1 MLDSLKLKPNRKK
14 FMKNVSKKNIKPFFG
29 KIDFL
34 IIGAILSIL
43 LIVFL
48 SVKLVFQREKY
59 ITVEMVTSGGEWWW
73 GTPHPYYW
81 NVLPMEKGDVEY
93 DVNKKPIFE
102 ILDIKKYAIDNR
114 LMGIVKAKI
123 KIKENILTH
132 SYSFKQTKVEIGKT
146 IGVSPNNTSII
157 GQVIAIDGVNK
168 FSNPEYVVV
177 TAKLYNIWAEE
188 AANII
193 VGDTVK
199 DSDGHVVV
207 EILNKTELPSLKS
220 TVDWK
225 GNLLKKHDP
234 VTKDVDLTFRVE
246 VRKEGDLWYYQYY
259 QVIKRGISVRLE
271 LENTTIEPYI
281 INIEPFSN

>member
-1 MLDSLKLKPNRKK
+1 
-14 FMKNVSKKNIKPFFG
+14 MKNVKEDKIKKNTLKKDVKKPFFG

-146 IGVSPNNTSII
+146 IGVSPKYNSII
-157 GQVIAIDGVNK
+157 GQIIAIDGINK

-177 TAKLYNIWAEE
+177 TAKLYDIRQEE
-188 AANII
+188 SANIL
-193 VGDTVK
+193 VGDTVR
-199 DSDGHVVV
+199 DTDGNVIV
-207 EILNKTELPSLKS
+207 EILDKKESPALKS
-220 TVDWK
+220 AVNWQGD
-225 GNLLKKHDP
+225 LLKKYDP
-234 VTKDVDLTFRVE
+234 VKKDIELTFRVE
-246 VRKEGDLWYYQYY
+246 VRKEGDLFYYQYY
-259 QVIKRGISVRLE
+259 QVIKRGIAVRLE
-271 LENTTIEPYI
+271 LENNTIEPYI
-281 INIEPFSN
+281 VNIETHSN